1 MWNDTRFTRRLG
13 IRYPID
19 VNDDDLAIGGDQHR
33 PRSLYL
39 LNDYRGHSR
48 WGELNRDEHHPRAYA
63 CRQAS
68 SVTALEGSGAAKY
81 RNFAGLRTM

>member
-1 MWNDTRFTRRLG
+1 MWNDTPFTRRLG

-39 LNDYRGHSR
+39 LNEVSFHIGGVLTCPFCH
-48 WGELNRDEHHPRAYA
+48 GP
-63 CRQAS
+63 
-68 SVTALEGSGAAKY
+68 
-81 RNFAGLRTM
+81 LRRVAF

>member
-1 MWNDTRFTRRLG
+1 MWNDTPFTRRLG

-19 VNDDDLAIGGDQHR
+19 VNDDDLAIGGAE
-33 PRSLYL
+33 P
-39 LNDYRGHSR
+39 G
-48 WGELNRDEHHPRAYA
+48 EHHPRAYA

>member
-1 MWNDTRFTRRLG
+1 MWNETPFTRRLG

-48 WGELNRDEHHPRAYA
+48 WGELNRDE
-63 CRQAS
+63 
-68 SVTALEGSGAAKY
+68 LE
-81 RNFAGLRTM
+81 RTPVVRGHL